1 MTAITKA
8 LSNVIPVTSPDG
20 DVLKTV
26 ATFCGVGLV
35 VSLLVASYGL
45 DLSVGFF

>member
-1 MTAITKA
+1 
-8 LSNVIPVTSPDG
+8 VIPARSPDG

-26 ATFCGVGLV
+26 AAFCAVGLV

-45 DLSVGFF
+45 DLSGGFF